1 MNSSR
6 FAFTMSGSSEP
17 HMNIKNYPNSP
28 YRLQAYVAA
37 LCMLSFLFLLRIAG
51 QMIQYFYPVE
61 WLPSLESWQG
71 SSLPYGFLL
80 ASQLIIFAVM
90 LRVTFQHA
98 SGCARR
104 NPNKGR
110 WLLIFGVLYF
120 VSMAAR
126 LVIGLANLF
135 THPWF
140 HKAIPTFFHL
150 VLAAFVLLIAGFH
163 MNWVGKSN
171 KNDLD
176 EAMQ

>member
-1 MNSSR
+1 
-6 FAFTMSGSSEP
+6 
-17 HMNIKNYPNSP
+17 MNIKTFPNSL
-28 YRLQAYVAA
+28 YRLQTYVAA
-37 LCMLSFLFLLRIAG
+37 LCMLSFLFISRIIG
-51 QMIQYFYPVE
+51 QLIQYFYPVE
-61 WLPSLESWQG
+61 WLPALEFWQG
-71 SSLPYGFLL
+71 SSLPYVFLL
-80 ASQLIIFAVM
+80 ASQFIVLAVM

-110 WLLIFGVLYF
+110 WLLTFGVLYF
-120 VSMAAR
+120 VSMSGR
-126 LVIGLANLF
+126 LVIGLGNF
-135 THPWF
+135 STHPWF

-150 VLAAFVLLIAGFH
+150 VLAIFVLLIAGFH